1 MITDLKL
8 MLPTLLFMDY
18 AQSAQKKMIKKS
30 ARMVK
35 QNERRLS

>member
-1 MITDLKL
+1 
-8 MLPTLLFMDY
+8 LLFMDY

-35 QNERRLS
+35 LNERSLS